1 MHCSQSDLSDKCD
14 EVTQEEM
21 VNEESDFDQ
30 IPDPY
35 DDEQL
40 IMLEEKGAPAVRGF
54 SVLYMTKHVQC

>member
-1 MHCSQSDLSDKCD
+1 
-14 EVTQEEM
+14 M

-30 IPDPY
+30 ISDPY

-40 IMLEEKGAPAVRGF
+40 IMLEEKGAPAMRGF